1 MNYSIACNILNL
13 KPHFTHTELK
23 KNYHIL
29 ALQYHPD
36 KNNSENSGEIF
47 KQIVEAYNY
56 LDDYYTRKNSN
67 TQTTNSEN
75 DSENHMDGENSY
87 SDKITYAKLIADFIN
102 IISTNDKKLLDIFKN
117 DCLEYSLSIINSLD
131 KSLLLIL
138 SNYINIFYR
147 IFNISKESLEIIITT
162 IKNRLQKTNI
172 YILNPTLEN
181 IKNNEIYCLEHEGET
196 IYIPLWHRELIYNDI
211 TIKCIPDLPE
221 NIQIDDDNNI
231 HYKVF
236 MEASKVFET
245 DNIEIDFCGDKY
257 SIPIE
262 KLYIKHY
269 QTYTLKNSG
278 ISQINTTNILDIDKK
293 SDLIVHIFIKV

>member
-1 MNYSIACNILNL
+1 MNYNIACNILNL
-13 KPHFTHTELK
+13 KPHFTQSELR

-36 KNNSENSGEIF
+36 KNKNKNAEDIF
-47 KQIVEAYNY
+47 KQIVESYNY
-56 LDDYYTRKNSN
+56 LNDYSNKNNNSN
-67 TQTTNSEN
+67 NE
-75 DSENHMDGENSY
+75 Y
-87 SDKITYAKLIADFIN
+87 SFTEKDITYSKLISDFIN
-102 IISTNDKKLLDIFKN
+102 IITTNDSRLIKIFKD
-117 DCLEYSLSIINSLD
+117 DCLDYSLAIINSLD
-131 KSLLLIL
+131 YSILLLL
-138 SNYINIFYR
+138 SNYINIFYHL
-147 IFNISKESLEIIITT
+147 FNTSKETLEIIINT
-162 IKNRLQKTNI
+162 IKNRLQKTNV

-181 IKNNEIYCLEHEGET
+181 IKNNEVYCLEHEGET

-221 NIQIDDDNNI
+221 NVQIDDDNNI

-236 MEASKVFET
+236 IEACKIFET
-245 DNIEIDFCGDKY
+245 SNIEIDFCGDKH

-269 QTYTLKNSG
+269 QTFTLKDCG

-293 SDLIVHIFIKV
+293 SHLIVHIFINS